1 VLFSGIEERIMNYVI
16 WALRLI
22 IFILVLLFALKNT
35 EPVSVRFF
43 SDVAVNN
50 IPLIVVLLVT
60 FFLGALFAYLMAILV
75 RIKKTRQVSQLK
87 NEITRLKKDV
97 NSTKDS
103 KYSAAASQSEKT
115 SDSTAVTKV

>member
-1 VLFSGIEERIMNYVI
+1 MELF
-16 WALRLI
+16 L
-22 IFILVLLFALKNT
+22 
-35 EPVSVRFF
+35 
-43 SDVAVNN
+43 
-50 IPLIVVLLVT
+50 
-60 FFLGALFAYLMAILV
+60 AYLMAILV

>member
-1 VLFSGIEERIMNYVI
+1 MNYVI